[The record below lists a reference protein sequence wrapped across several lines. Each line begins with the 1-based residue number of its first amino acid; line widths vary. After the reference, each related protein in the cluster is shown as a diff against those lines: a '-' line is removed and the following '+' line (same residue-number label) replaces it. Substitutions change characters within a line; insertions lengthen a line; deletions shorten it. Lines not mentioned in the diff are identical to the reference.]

1 MPDSRGVWVRR
12 AKTAARQIE
21 RLAGWALSPRR
32 WPGPALAPDEP
43 SWAIVYAADVPI
55 ARRDPDAD
63 PRFEAGK
70 RTNVALAA
78 PCFDGLLV
86 TPGRPLSFHRALG
99 RPSRARGFVD
109 GMELRGGCI
118 VPSVGGGVC
127 LLSNALFAMA
137 LAQGWTILERH
148 GHSMQAIAPAAGETW
163 GLDATVLWPHVD
175 LRIAPREG
183 PARLGVRVA
192 GDVLRIAVHAPA
204 PPRWVAHLA
213 VVDDRLETTAAGTFR
228 SNRLVRR
235 LEHASGET
243 EVAVV
248 ATNRKRW
255 LGPEA
260 RRRSCYTCGETRCR
274 ERPRRAG

>member
-1 MPDSRGVWVRR
+1 MRGSRDVWVRR
-12 AKTAARQIE
+12 GKTAARQIE
-21 RLAGWALSPRR
+21 RLAAWALAPRR
-32 WPGPALAPDEP
+32 WPRSVLASDDG
-43 SWAIVYAADVPI
+43 SWPLVYAADVPI

-70 RTNVALAA
+70 HTNVALAA

-86 TPGRPLSFHRALG
+86 TPDRPLSFHRALG

-148 GHSMQAIAPAAGETW
+148 GHSMQAVAPAAGETW
-163 GLDATVLWPHVD
+163 GVDATVLWPHVD
-175 LRIAPREG
+175 LRLAPREG
-183 PARLGVRVA
+183 PARLGVRVE
-192 GDVLRIAVHAPA
+192 GGVLRLDVHAQVR
-204 PPRWVAHLA
+204 PRWVAHLA
-213 VVDDRLETTAAGTFR
+213 VVDDRVETTPAGTFR
-228 SNRLVRR
+228 HNRLVRR
-235 LEHASGET
+235 LEHASGRV

-248 ATNRKRW
+248 AINRKKW
-255 LGPEA
+255 LEPEA
-260 RRRSCYTCGETRCR
+260 RRRSCYTCGETGCR